1 MRIVTQRGR
10 AGSFTGHII
19 PGKELRVLEAE
30 KNEKTTGSRLRYGNL
45 IPNPLPSVYLT
56 HLSSWVIAVGYIFLA
71 L

>member
-30 KNEKTTGSRLRYGNL
+30 KNEKAGSRLRY
-45 IPNPLPSVYLT
+45 VY
-56 HLSSWVIAVGYIFLA
+56 
-71 L
+71 